1 VALLAAVVVLLAPG
15 LAHAQDKTAFERALE
30 LGPVLGPIVAGGVA
44 FGFGL
49 LTCITPCVF
58 PMVTITVSIF
68 GAREA
73 KSRREAML
81 LSTCYV
87 LGIVALF
94 TPVFVAAAAGGK
106 VFGAALANKWVVMFI
121 AAVFIAL
128 AASMFGAFEMALPEG
143 LQQRLSNVG
152 GMGYGG
158 AFALGMVM
166 SLIAAPCVG
175 PVATSILIFIG
186 KSQNLVLGGI
196 FGAMYAL
203 GLGIPFWLVGTFAV
217 SLPKGGKYMLWVKS
231 FFGIVMVVMA
241 LYFLKNPFRA
251 LAALARPD
259 TTFMLAM
266 VGIVVVG
273 IALGAVHLDWHDGGT
288 GVKVRKALG
297 IACTV
302 VGGFFFLAALDL
314 PKTDVIPSA
323 LASTS
328 NDKQLMWDHSESEAS
343 AKAKAEKR
351 PMIVDFTAEWCGACK
366 KMSKE
371 TFSDP
376 RVMTKASNFV
386 AVKVDATDDEDPQV
400 DAVKGK
406 YGVKGL
412 PTVVIYDSTGAERK
426 RFNDFVGPEVFLAAI
441 EGVN

>member
-1 VALLAAVVVLLAPG
+1 
-15 LAHAQDKTAFERALE
+15 
-30 LGPVLGPIVAGGVA
+30 
-44 FGFGL
+44 
-49 LTCITPCVF
+49 
-58 PMVTITVSIF
+58 
-68 GAREA
+68 
-73 KSRREAML
+73 
-81 LSTCYV
+81 
-87 LGIVALF
+87 
-94 TPVFVAAAAGGK
+94 
-106 VFGAALANKWVVMFI
+106 
-121 AAVFIAL
+121 
-128 AASMFGAFEMALPEG
+128 LPEG

-241 LYFLKNPFRA
+241 LYFLKNPFHA
-251 LAALARPD
+251 LAMMARPG
-259 TTFMLAM
+259 TVFMLAM
-266 VGIVVVG
+266 VGVVVVG
-273 IALGAVHLDWHDGGT
+273 IALGAVHLDWHDGGA

-302 VGGFFFLAALDL
+302 VGGFLFLAALDL
-314 PKTDVIPSA
+314 PKTDSK
-323 LASTS
+323 LT
-328 NDKQLMWDHSESEAS
+328 WDHSEAEAS

-351 PMIVDFTAEWCGACK
+351 PMIVDFTADWCGACK

-376 RVMTKASNFV
+376 RVMEKASNFV

-406 YGVKGL
+406 YAVKGL

>member
-1 VALLAAVVVLLAPG
+1 MAALAALAVVLLPA
-15 LAHAQDKTAFERALE
+15 LALAQEKTAFDQALALGPI
-30 LGPVLGPIVAGGVA
+30 LGPVVAGGVA

-73 KSRREAML
+73 KSRRQAML
-81 LSTCYV
+81 LSTSYV

-94 TPVFVAAAAGGK
+94 TPVFVLAALGGK
-106 VFGAALANKWVVMFI
+106 MFGAALASKWVVSII
-121 AAVFIAL
+121 AIVFVAL
-128 AASMFGAFEMALPEG
+128 AASMFGAFDLALPSG

-158 AFALGMVM
+158 AFLLGMVM

-186 KSQNLVLGGI
+186 KSQNVWLGAI
-196 FGAMYAL
+196 FGAAYAL

-241 LYFLKNPFRA
+241 LYFLKNPFK
-251 LAALARPD
+251 
-259 TTFMLAM
+259 
-266 VGIVVVG
+266 
-273 IALGAVHLDWHDGGT
+273 ALGAVAQPGTTFALISLGVIGVGLALGAIHLDWSDGGW
-288 GVKVRKALG
+288 GVKVRKGLG
-297 IACTV
+297 VAVSV
-302 VGGFFFLAALDL
+302 VGGFLLAANMDM
-314 PKTDVIPSA
+314 PKADSVIPVAEAGEPKKLLTWEHDEGVA
-323 LASTS
+323 L
-328 NDKQLMWDHSESEAS
+328 
-343 AKAKAEKR
+343 AKAKSEQR
-351 PMIVDFTAEWCGACK
+351 PLIVDFTAEWCGACK

-376 RVMTKASNFV
+376 RVMAKASKFV
-386 AVKVDATDDEDPQV
+386 AVKIDATSDEDPQV
-400 DAVKGK
+400 DAVKEK
-406 YGVKGL
+406 YKVVGL
-412 PTVVIYDSTGAERK
+412 PTVVIYDSKGAERK
-426 RFNDFVGPEVFLAAI
+426 RFNDFVDAEPFLAAI
-441 EGVN
+441 EGID